1 MWERICTRRGA
12 AGFTLV
18 EVLVSLAILAL
29 VGVAVSAISI
39 TGVIGINSSSQERQA
54 DAISA
59 QWASLAFA
67 RDVQGAAAVVPECA
81 PGVGQHLVTVQASD
95 ADRKIEYRTS
105 DSGGVHNLVRVEC
118 GPGGASRV
126 VIDELDFAPEVG
138 CQQPDGSSGACMPAT
153 APRQITL
160 RVSRTAEF
168 AFELDGS
175 RRTTDGNSYDQPL
188 EVPTFV
194 ALGGD
199 TPLEA
204 GGNSALEVV
213 GNAYINR
220 PTSSE
225 VAVDL
230 YGSAQLRVSGEFE
243 LQQGALCSGCP
254 TRSNKQP
261 GTYRT
266 RLLDPL
272 RFLAA
277 PDTSSMTVQSDCPVQ
292 AGVRVCQPGIYTT
305 AFPPSGGG
313 GGGVKDYVL
322 QPGVYALRDG
332 IKVTNGSLTGDD
344 VLLYNESGNVK
355 INGADLDLEPP
366 TTGIYSGILFFQARS
381 NSDQFEIVGNAAL
394 AALTGTI
401 YAPNST
407 NVVLGGGGGEIARRP
422 RHRPEPADLRSRDG
436 DRRWQL
442 SRPFV
447 RAAAPTCP
455 GAAAI
460 SSVRR

>member
-18 EVLVSLAILAL
+18 EVLVSLVILAL

-39 TGVIGINSSSQERQA
+39 TGVIGISSSSQERQA
-54 DAISA
+54 DATSA
-59 QWASLAFA
+59 QWASLVFA
-67 RDVQGAAAVVPECA
+67 RDVQGAAAVVAECA
-81 PGVGQHLVTVQASD
+81 PGIGQHLVTVQASD
-95 ADRKIEYRTS
+95 ADRKVEYRTRA
-105 DSGGVHNLVRVEC
+105 SGGTHKLIRVEC

-126 VIDELDFAPEVG
+126 VIDELDFAPEVS
-138 CQQPDGSSGACMPAT
+138 CQQPDGSSGPCMPAT

-204 GGNSALEVV
+204 GGNSALEVE
-213 GNAYINR
+213 GNAYVNL
-220 PTSSE
+220 PTSSS

-230 YGSAQLRVSGEFE
+230 YGSSQLRVSGEFE
-243 LQQGALCSGCP
+243 LQQGAVCSGCP

-277 PDTSSMTVQSDCPVQ
+277 PDTSSLTARSDCPVQ
-292 AGVRVCQPGIYTT
+292 AGVRVCQPGIYAT

-332 IKVTNGSLTGDD
+332 IKITNGSLTGDD

-355 INGADLDLEPP
+355 INGADLDLQPP
-366 TTGIYSGILFFQARS
+366 ATGIYTGILFFQARS
-381 NSDQFEIVGNAAL
+381 NSAQFEIVGNAVL

-401 YAPNST
+401 YAPRST
-407 NVVLGGGGGEIARRP
+407 NVVLGGGGGEMRVGRVIGQNLQTSGAGTVIV
-422 RHRPEPADLRSRDG
+422 DG
-436 DRRWQL
+436 
-442 SRPFV
+442 S
-447 RAAAPTCP
+447 
-455 GAAAI
+455 
-460 SSVRR
+460 